1 MILIADGGS
10 TKINWC
16 LVNADGTRFLFNTE
30 GYNPEFIGTAA
41 IMASLRKNLSDTL
54 DAGQIT
60 EWYYYGASILSPPKV
75 AIVVNAM
82 RAVFAQAR
90 IYVDHDLLAAD
101 YFQYYNPAYCKGQMD
116 DIRIYNRALTDAE
129 VQSIFTIENTL

>member
-10 TKINWC
+10 TKTNWC

-41 IMASLRKNLSDTL
+41 IMASLRKNLPDTL

-60 EWYYYGASILSPPKV
+60 ELYYYGASILSPPKV

-90 IYVDHDLLAAD
+90 IYIDHDLLAAD
-101 YFQYYNPAYCKGQMD
+101 YSQNYSPAYCKGQMD

>member
-10 TKINWC
+10 TKTNWC

-41 IMASLRKNLSDTL
+41 IMASLRKNLPDAL
-54 DAGQIT
+54 DSGQIT
-60 EWYYYGASILSPPKV
+60 ELYYYGASILSPPKV

-90 IYVDHDLLAAD
+90 IHVDHDLLAAD
-101 YFQYYNPAYCKGQMD
+101 YSQYYSPAYFKDQMD

-129 VQSIFTIENTL
+129 GQSILSLK

>member
-1 MILIADGGS
+1 MVS
-10 TKINWC
+10 
-16 LVNADGTRFLFNTE
+16 ADGTRLFFNTE

-41 IMASLRKNLSDTL
+41 IMASLRKNLPDTL

-60 EWYYYGASILSPPKV
+60 ELYYYRASILSPPKV
-75 AIVVNAM
+75 AIVANAM

-90 IYVDHDLLAAD
+90 IHVDHDFLTAD
-101 YFQYYNPAYCKGQMD
+101 YSQNYSPAYFKDQMD

-129 VQSIFTIENTL
+129 VTSIFSIENSL